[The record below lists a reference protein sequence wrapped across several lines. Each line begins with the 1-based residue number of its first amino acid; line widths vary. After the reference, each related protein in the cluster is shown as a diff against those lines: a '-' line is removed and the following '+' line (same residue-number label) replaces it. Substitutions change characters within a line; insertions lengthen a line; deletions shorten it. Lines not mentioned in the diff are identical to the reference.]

1 MRTPQA
7 SGLVLALVL
16 LGAVPTAQSE
26 DLLEFYRLAQQN
38 DPVYAAARQEFKAAQ
53 EAEPQ
58 ARAALLPQVQFQG
71 TYSRNDLTD
80 RVDRVS
86 LDSQGNPVS
95 QDSSG
100 TSSSQQLSLSLR
112 QTLFNWEEFVGL
124 DRADA
129 EVAQAEAELAAAE
142 QDLILRVAE
151 AYFGVLTA
159 EENARFAE
167 AEVEAIER
175 QLEQARE
182 RFEVGLV
189 PITDTKAA
197 QASYDLAVS
206 RQIEARNEVDNA
218 REELRTIIKRRASS
232 LAEVQEELPLDRP
245 EPDDMDDWVAKALE
259 QNPDYL
265 AARAA
270 SEASRQGIRQARA
283 GHYPEVD
290 LFARSEDTDSEGGF
304 GETDQREDSIGIEV
318 TLPLFSGGATV
329 SGTREARANFEA
341 AQSRMAEARRGTE
354 QETRNAFRNLE
365 ARISQVKALR
375 AAVESNETAVE
386 AEEAGF
392 EAGTRTA
399 VDVLDALSDLFEA
412 ERDLADARFSYL
424 LNRLRLQAA
433 AGTLTVDELQV
444 VNQWLERSAES

>member
-1 MRTPQA
+1 MRTLQA
-7 SGLVLALVL
+7 SGPVLALIL
-16 LGAVPTAQSE
+16 LGATPPAQSE

-58 ARAALLPQVQFQG
+58 ARAALLPQIQFDARVTQDEIDDRAG
-71 TYSRNDLTD
+71 PTD
-80 RVDRVS
+80 GS
-86 LDSQGNPVS
+86 GSADSEQFGI
-95 QDSSG
+95 
-100 TSSSQQLSLSLR
+100 SLR
-112 QTLFNWEEFVGL
+112 QTLFDWEQFVGV

-218 REELRTIIKRRASS
+218 REELRTIIKQRARN
-232 LAEVQEELPLDRP
+232 LAEVQEELPLNRP
-245 EPDDMDDWVAKALE
+245 DPDAMDEWVAKALE

-290 LFARSEDTDSEGGF
+290 LVASSQDTQQERGGF
-304 GETDQREDSIGIEV
+304 TTDERVDSIGIEV
-318 TLPLFSGGATV
+318 TLPLFRGGATV

-341 AQSRMAEARRGTE
+341 SQSRMAEARRGTE
-354 QETRNAFRNLE
+354 QQTRNAFRNLE

-433 AGTLTVDELQV
+433 AGTLTVDELRV
-444 VNQWLERSAES
+444 VNQWLEQDAES